1 MVISSE
7 RPSFWPSSTLVLPF
21 IKRNSQ
27 GFMATVA
34 ARGGL
39 PYHEHKHT
47 DRLYQHTAI
56 KRCRSFCIQPEQHS
70 CLVYRR
76 EGVSG
81 ELRHRHYRPSAT
93 SHYVITRSH
102 HYNVH
107 SLHLLL
113 LQCWQYLHA
122 PNSQGFLIPFSKC
135 FWANN

>member
-1 MVISSE
+1 MVIRSE
-7 RPSFWPSSTLVLPF
+7 RPTFWPSSTLVLPL

-34 ARGGL
+34 VRGGL
-39 PYHEHKHT
+39 PYREHKHT

-56 KRCRSFCIQPEQHS
+56 KRCRSFCIQQ
-70 CLVYRR
+70 LLGTVYRR

-113 LQCWQYLHA
+113 LQCWQYLH
-122 PNSQGFLIPFSKC
+122 PSCYN
-135 FWANN
+135 